1 MEQLAAVGGG
11 AFILVSN
18 VLGIR
23 LLLMWWRTRE
33 IPELACGL
41 GLMLMG
47 GIGYPLMAVI
57 EQAPLAVEIEVG
69 LLLAQMLCHVTGN
82 TLLCVFTQ
90 RVFRPRALWAQTLIG
105 LSFALTAAIAVVQI
119 IHPGLVAFVE
129 RGVGIWHWHGA
140 AAVIPLLWTGA
151 ESLRYHGL
159 MRRRQ
164 ELGLADPLL
173 TNRFRLWAVA
183 MFSAALITMISLTAE
198 TLGTTL
204 AGTRLGG
211 LVIGSLGSFT
221 AVTVWLA
228 FLPPKAYVRR
238 VNAAA

>member
-1 MEQLAAVGGG
+1 MEHLAAVGGG
-11 AFILVSN
+11 AFVLVSI

-23 LLLMWWRTRE
+23 LVLMWLRTRE

-47 GIGYPLMAVI
+47 GIGYPLLAVI
-57 EQAPLAVEIEVG
+57 EQAPLGVEIKIG
-69 LLLAQMLCHVTGN
+69 LLLTQLLCHIAGN

-90 RVFRPRALWAQTLIG
+90 RVFRPRARWARILVG
-105 LSFALTAAIAVVQI
+105 MCFALTAAMAIVQI

-129 RGVGIWHWHGA
+129 RGVGVWHWHGGA
-140 AAVIPLLWTGA
+140 ATIPLLWTGV
-151 ESLRYHGL
+151 ESLRYHLL

-173 TNRFRLWAVA
+173 TNRFRLWALA
-183 MFSAALITMISLTAE
+183 MFSAALITLISITAE

-211 LVIGSLGSFT
+211 LVIGSLGSVT
-221 AVTVWLA
+221 AVAIWLA

-238 VNAAA
+238 VNTAH